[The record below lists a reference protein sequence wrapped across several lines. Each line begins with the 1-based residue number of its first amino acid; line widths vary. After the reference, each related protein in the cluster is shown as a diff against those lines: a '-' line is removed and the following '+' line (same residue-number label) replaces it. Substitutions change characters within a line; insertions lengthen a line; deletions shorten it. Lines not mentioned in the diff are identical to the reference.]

1 MRIFPIRIK
10 KTIQISFFLYLVSLS
25 SICSAASFQ
34 DNLFREMVSLTLS
47 QITKTQVRFQN
58 FDATFS
64 PKIRFKLGEVEF
76 KKKDKILLSAKT
88 LWLEPSP
95 MFLLSWRKTPSSK
108 AFMNFN
114 LEDGKTEKIDIR
126 KAQGTL
132 RANAETLTLEST
144 KVLPQKGEILISGD
158 YQKSLK
164 AFDGTIAAKQFAL
177 NSFKGIGIS
186 GSVDLNANIQGYVSQ
201 ERKIIPINGNG
212 KMLVLNGKIENPS
225 VTKLLA
231 ETLKLN
237 YKDDNLY
244 PVWDFKT
251 ISGNFNINRGVM
263 HADQLKFQGRPL
275 SVQGDGNIN
284 FMAQSFNLKF
294 KTNEKLSGNFNNIF
308 DLRGTF
314 KKPQIYIETNLIP

>member
-1 MRIFPIRIK
+1 MRKIHIQIK
-10 KTIQISFFLYLVSLS
+10 KTFQTSFFLYLVSVS

-34 DNLFREMVSLTLS
+34 DNLFQEMVSLTLS
-47 QITKTQVRFQN
+47 QITKTQVRFQS

-76 KKKDKILLSAKT
+76 KKRDKILLSAKT

-114 LEDGKTEKIDIR
+114 LEEGKTGKIDIR

-144 KVLPQKGEILISGD
+144 RILPQKGEILISGD

-164 AFDGTIAAKQFAL
+164 AFDGTITAKQFEL
-177 NSFKGIGIS
+177 KSIKGVGIS
-186 GSVDLNANIQGYVSQ
+186 GLVDLNATIQGYVSQ

-212 KMLVLNGKIENPS
+212 KMLILNGKIENPS

-231 ETLKLN
+231 KTLRLN
-237 YKDDNLY
+237 YQDDDLY
-244 PVWDFKT
+244 SAWGFKT
-251 ISGNFNINRGVM
+251 IYWNFDINKGVM
-263 HADQLKFQGRPL
+263 HANALNFQGSPL
-275 SVQGDGNIN
+275 SVEGVGKVN
-284 FMAQSFNLKF
+284 FMTQSFHLKFKAKEKHNKSFKNSFNLK
-294 KTNEKLSGNFNNIF
+294 
-308 DLRGTF
+308 GTF
-314 KKPQIYIETNLIP
+314 KKTQIYLEVNLNP

>member
-1 MRIFPIRIK
+1 MRKLSLQIK
-10 KTIQISFFLYLVSLS
+10 KTIQTSFFLYLVSVS

-47 QITKTQVRFQN
+47 QITKTQVRFQS

-108 AFMNFN
+108 AFMNFS
-114 LEDGKTEKIDIR
+114 LEGGKTEKIDIR

-144 KVLPQKGEILISGD
+144 QILPQKGEILLSGD

-164 AFDGTIAAKQFAL
+164 AFNGTITTKQFAL
-177 NSFKGIGIS
+177 NSFKGVGIS

-201 ERKIIPINGNG
+201 ERKIIPMNGNG
-212 KMLVLNGKIENPS
+212 KILATNGKIKNPS
-225 VTKLLA
+225 ITKLLA
-231 ETLKLN
+231 KTLKLSN
-237 YKDDNLY
+237 QNSPIY
-244 PVWDFKT
+244 PSWNFKI

-263 HADQLKFQGRPL
+263 QAKELKL
-275 SVQGDGNIN
+275 HGNPMNVAGGGIIN

-294 KTNEKLSGNFNNIF
+294 QTEEKRREHYKNSF

-314 KKPQIYIETNLIP
+314 KKPQIYRKVN